1 MNRLNCLSEKSR
13 EDTINDWIFWAVNFY
28 HKYVWNAYFSVSG
41 ENRTNDSG
49 SVYFTGS
56 FSVSV
61 WIFGKIN
68 AGCLFAGRYQS
79 DISGISVCRKKAEK
93 KGYF

>member
-28 HKYVWNAYFSVSG
+28 HKYVWNAYFSASG

-49 SVYFTGS
+49 SVETVNLTVY
-56 FSVSV
+56 
-61 WIFGKIN
+61 
-68 AGCLFAGRYQS
+68 
-79 DISGISVCRKKAEK
+79 CRKLVCTTLLIRQAKMI
-93 KGYF
+93 F